1 MIIVKKKL
9 DRNNMQL
16 HKMEKSAVEAGQH
29 FHGVDYNLPEMEP
42 NLDIKKV
49 ISHFHAK
56 IME

>member
-16 HKMEKSAVEAGQH
+16 HKMEKSAIESGQH

-49 ISHFHAK
+49 ISHFHA
-56 IME
+56 